1 MRTEPIDIRVGVDD
15 EGVASGLRGRR
26 YVFDRPGPRVLV
38 TGSLHGDEVTSTAA
52 LWYVA
57 ERFADA
63 GLGGSTTIIPCV
75 NQLGARLSTR
85 HIPLEISDLN
95 RQFPGRRDGALGER
109 LAAALVA
116 LLEEHDALIDVHT
129 AGWSS
134 CFVLLDHVS
143 DPDLDRRVI
152 GWAGST
158 GLPVIGEMP
167 AAQSDLQ
174 GLDRSW
180 SAWAVRIGKPA
191 VTMELAGFHRIET
204 EAARRG
210 ADAVLAMLR
219 AAPRL
224 AEPAVAE
231 RLQWRRFEIY
241 AGSGGLFETDRAPD
255 QRVSR
260 GGRIGAVRS
269 MQGEIREIV
278 TADRDGLI
286 IALQPVSAVQI
297 GSWLATLA
305 VAAE

>member
-1 MRTEPIDIRVGVDD
+1 MRSEPIDIRVGVDD
-15 EGVASGLRGRR
+15 DGVASGLRGRR
-26 YVFDRPGPRVLV
+26 YVFDRRGPRVLV
-38 TGSLHGDEVTSTAA
+38 TACLHGDEVTSTAA
-52 LWYVA
+52 LWHL
-57 ERFADA
+57 ADRLA
-63 GLGGSTTIIPCV
+63 DSGLGGSATLIPCV

-95 RQFPGRRDGALGER
+95 RRFPGRPDGSLGER

-116 LLEEHDALIDVHT
+116 LLDEHDALIDVHT

-134 CFVLLDHVS
+134 CFVLLDHVA
-143 DPDLDRRVI
+143 DPQLERRI
-152 GWAGST
+152 LAWAASA

-167 AAQSDLQ
+167 AEQSDLQ

-180 SAWAVRIGKPA
+180 SAWAVRLGKPA

-204 EAARRG
+204 AAARRG
-210 ADAVLAMLR
+210 AEAVLAMLE

-224 AEPAVAE
+224 STPGGEE
-231 RLQWRRFEIY
+231 RLRWRRIEIH

-255 QRVSR
+255 QQVAR
-260 GGRIGAVRS
+260 GERIGAVRS

-278 TADRDGLI
+278 TAERDGFI

-297 GSWLATLA
+297 GAWLATLA